1 MIFIPNLYAFLNGNA
16 YFGSKGDLRFRIRGV
31 IAGAEGEEQHPVLE
45 AWIWY
50 GKNCLE
56 DSNVD
61 AQQDFAMSEE
71 GRTALLGWLDAK
83 YDEYQA
89 QNA

>member
-1 MIFIPNLYAFLNGNA
+1 MIFIPNLYAFLNNNA

-31 IAGAEGEEQHPVLE
+31 LAGAEGEEQTPVLE

-50 GKNCLE
+50 GKNSLE
-56 DSNVD
+56 NSNVD
-61 AQQDFAMSEE
+61 AQRDFPLTEE
-71 GRTALLGWLDAK
+71 GRTELLAWLEQK
-83 YDEYQA
+83 QEEYAA

>member
-16 YFGSKGDLRFRIRGV
+16 YFGNKGDLRFRIRGV

-50 GKNCLE
+50 GKNSL
-56 DSNVD
+56 DNSNVD
-61 AQQDFAMSEE
+61 DQKDFDLTDE
-71 GRTALLGWLDAK
+71 GRTELLAWLDAK
-83 YDEYQA
+83 YEEYQA